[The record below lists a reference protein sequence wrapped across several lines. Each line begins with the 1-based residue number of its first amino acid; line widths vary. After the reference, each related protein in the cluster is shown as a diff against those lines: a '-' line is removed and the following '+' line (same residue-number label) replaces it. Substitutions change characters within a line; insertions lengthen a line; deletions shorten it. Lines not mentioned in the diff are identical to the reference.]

1 MTSIALFVDRAM
13 LPGAHVVLLT
23 ALMNH
28 GPETLDV
35 HVFQSGLTPLEA
47 ADLRTTLENTGRPF
61 RLEVIPFEPSRHFSQ
76 LDRLHGSQMTYG
88 RLLLPHLLPNH
99 RRVLYLD
106 SDLLI
111 QTDLSPVFQTEM
123 DGHPLGAVATT
134 TFTFSLDRLLASA
147 KGIPG
152 DAPHFNA
159 GVLLFDLDHWRSHGL
174 TGTCLAFAAEN
185 SSFMQSHDQ
194 SALNVVFRN
203 RFKRLSTSLNVC
215 VEPWNEDSHPGARV
229 LHFIGSPKPFDPGA
243 RWLHG
248 QRCKFDVWLSRT
260 SIGRKKPPF
269 LRFIRGAKR
278 LWSTRRSIARCV
290 FNKLIPRRDPIAVPS
305 FETEFRRRG

>member
-23 ALMNH
+23 ALMHH
-28 GPETLDV
+28 GREMLDV
-35 HVFQSGLTPLEA
+35 HVFQSGLTPTEA
-47 ADLRTTLENTGRPF
+47 ADLRTTLEHTGRSF
-61 RLEVIPFEPSRHFSQ
+61 RLEVIPFEPSQHFGR
-76 LDRLHGSQMTYG
+76 LHRLHGSQMTYG

-99 RRVLYLD
+99 SRVLYLD

-111 QTDLSPVFQTEM
+111 QTDLSRVFQTDM
-123 DGHPLGAVATT
+123 DGHALGAVATT

-147 KGIPG
+147 NGIPG

-159 GVLLFDLDHWRSHGL
+159 GVLLFDLDQWRSHGL
-174 TGTCLAFAAEN
+174 TEACLAFAADN
-185 SSFMQSHDQ
+185 SPLMQSHDQ
-194 SALNVVFRN
+194 SALNIVLRN

-248 QRCKFDVWLSRT
+248 QRRDFDVWLSRT
-260 SIGRKKPPF
+260 AIGLKKPPF
-269 LRFIRGAKR
+269 IRFIRGAKR
-278 LWSTRRSIARCV
+278 LWSTRRSIARCLL
-290 FNKLIPRRDPIAVPS
+290 NKLIRRRNPIEVPS